1 MLSSEHVEAALSEV
15 IRPLDIKVAGQRNR
29 LQPTSMNHVNE
40 DVEVNG
46 RAVVG
51 DPKRSLTYELVT
63 MLRPKRS
70 DVSSNGDGAV
80 AYEYDD
86 LPILESSRTSCC
98 TPGKPVVLAMSRS
111 IDQSDRLSDCLPRG
125 ELHVWVYE
133 ACRLLDS
140 RAIGDMTLPK
150 HGIRVRCDFLGA
162 VQISPRNIN
171 QDMRNPV
178 WRHADNRLR
187 DGTGGHFAWAVKEP
201 EGVPRD
207 WLSVAAHLGEY
218 KLDIELVCGE
228 RLVGSASVPLE
239 DLLLSPQID
248 ALDEDGLDGDHDENF
263 CLVPHWLPLAGSNAG
278 LLQVSLQFVPASQ
291 HTKRDA
297 TKCIDCTGRMV
308 SSLDFVADDDGGD
321 ANESFIEFADLV
333 TERPQSSRTP
343 FTRGPMNGRR
353 DVPWLDERH
362 GSPVANVKKNEN
374 SRSKVTVSRSGGV
387 TMYVPT
393 QNETTPFESVK
404 RPARNAKS
412 SMSKSNSSPRDK
424 GTQMM
429 DKQLQDLYNFG
440 IAKEPPAPATVKDS
454 KRFTRT
460 TSVASMYSGKAST
473 CASDAFAYNELI
485 QDMESTMNSMGDTA
499 PCTSKTRFIHAGDD
513 NREQTQMKAT
523 ENESVSTSKL
533 KLKNR
538 RRGKPTHNL
547 SKPLDPTQSLRHDTR
562 ACDSSSSNASTR
574 SRPLQERSNVRKIEI
589 RPSSNNDGPVTLLLR
604 TRTPSPLQ
612 RKGVVQFDPQNQPVE
627 VPIECSAFHDDAHE
641 MASRTKRERRA
652 AGEPLG
658 RLSLPIS
665 QFSFQQR
672 RDMLAQQQPTRF
684 PRQLFEDEIGLQPF
698 PFESVDPPLLRRGRS
713 DSIYT
718 VNDLYPPKTEVTSGA
733 TSAKRTLGSAN
744 SVTDP
749 ASQEE
754 SQGTAAHR
762 HSGSNVVYIDGEPS
776 CIGKLINIGN
786 VPGVVRFIGT
796 THFAT
801 GTWVGI
807 ELCEQ
812 MGKNSGTIDGHI
824 YFSCAPNHGIFI
836 RASRLGLSLKL

>member
-1 MLSSEHVEAALSEV
+1 MPSSENVEAALSEV
-15 IRPLDIKVAGQRNR
+15 IRPLDIKVASQRNR
-29 LQPTSMNHVNE
+29 LQMLSMNHVNE
-40 DVEVNG
+40 DVDING
-46 RAVVG
+46 FAVVG
-51 DPKRSLTYELVT
+51 DPKRSLAYELVT

-70 DVSSNGDGAV
+70 DVSSNGDGTLT
-80 AYEYDD
+80 YEYDD

-111 IDQSDRLSDCLPRG
+111 IDRSDRLSDCLPRG

-140 RAIGDMTLPK
+140 RAIGDMTLVK
-150 HGIRVRCDFLGA
+150 HGIRVRCDLLGA
-162 VQISPRNIN
+162 VQISPCNIN

-178 WRHADNRLR
+178 WRRADNRLR
-187 DGTGGHFAWAVKEP
+187 DGMGGHFAWAVNEP
-201 EGVPRD
+201 VGTSGDR
-207 WLSVAAHLGEY
+207 LSGAAQLCEC
-218 KLDIELVCGE
+218 KLDIELMCGE
-228 RLVGSASVPLE
+228 RLVGSASVLLE
-239 DLLLSPQID
+239 DLLLLPQID
-248 ALDEDGLDGDHDENF
+248 ALDGDGLDGNHEENF

-278 LLQVSLQFVPASQ
+278 LLQVSLEFVPASQ
-291 HTKRDA
+291 HTRRDA
-297 TKCIDCTGRMV
+297 IKCIDCTGKII
-308 SSLDFVADDDGGD
+308 SSLDFVADDDGDD

-333 TERPQSSRTP
+333 SERPQSTRTP
-343 FTRGPMNGRR
+343 YSRDPMNGRR
-353 DVPWLDERH
+353 DVPWLDKRH
-362 GSPVANVKKNEN
+362 DSPVASVKKNEN

-404 RPARNAKS
+404 RPARNVKS
-412 SMSKSNSSPRDK
+412 SMSKSDSSSCGK

-440 IAKEPPAPATVKDS
+440 IAKEPPVPTTAKDS

-460 TSVASMYSGKAST
+460 TSMASVYSGKAST

-485 QDMESTMNSMGDTA
+485 QDMESTMNSMRDTA

-513 NREQTQMKAT
+513 NREQTQVKAT
-523 ENESVSTSKL
+523 ENESMPTSKL

-538 RRGKPTHNL
+538 RRGEPTHNL
-547 SKPLDPTQSLRHDTR
+547 SKPLDPVQSLRHDTR
-562 ACDSSSSNASTR
+562 ACDSSSNESNR
-574 SRPLQERSNVRKIEI
+574 SRPPQERSNVRKIEI

-612 RKGVVQFDPQNQPVE
+612 RKGVVQFDPQNQRVE
-627 VPIECSAFHDDAHE
+627 VPIEYSTFHEDAHE

-672 RDMLAQQQPTRF
+672 RDMLAQQQPNRF
-684 PRQLFEDEIGLQPF
+684 HRQLFEDELGLQPF

-718 VNDLYPPKTEVTSGA
+718 LNDLYPPKTEVTSGA
-733 TSAKRTLGSAN
+733 TSAKRTPGSAN

-749 ASQEE
+749 ASQGET
-754 SQGTAAHR
+754 QGTAARR

-812 MGKNSGTIDGHI
+812 MGKNSGTIDGQK